1 MVTRNHK
8 KNKGDKKMQK
18 KKVCESKKE
27 IKAQK
32 NKEKQKRFRLKK
44 KEEGKKEFRVWVNS
58 DEEKFLR
65 EIILPRLVSLGKI
78 HKKYT
83 G

>member
-1 MVTRNHK
+1 
-8 KNKGDKKMQK
+8 MQK
-18 KKVCESKKE
+18 KKVCESKKGIE
-27 IKAQK
+27 A
-32 NKEKQKRFRLKK
+32 NRNREKQKRFRAKK
-44 KEEGKKEFRVWVNS
+44 KEEGKKEFRIWVYP

-65 EIILPRLVSLGKI
+65 EIILPRLNELGKT

>member
-1 MVTRNHK
+1 
-8 KNKGDKKMQK
+8 MQK
-18 KKVCESKKE
+18 KKVCESKKDMRE
-27 IKAQK
+27 K
-32 NKEKQKRFRLKK
+32 NRDKQKRFRLKK

-65 EIILPRLVSLGKI
+65 EIILPRLPELGKI
-78 HKKYT
+78 HSKYT

>member
-1 MVTRNHK
+1 
-8 KNKGDKKMQK
+8 MQK
-18 KKVCESKKE
+18 EKMCE
-27 IKAQK
+27 AQK
-32 NKEKQKRFRLKK
+32 KIEANRNREKQKRFRLKK

-65 EIILPRLVSLGKI
+65 EIILPRLDSLGKI

>member
-1 MVTRNHK
+1 
-8 KNKGDKKMQK
+8 MQK
-18 KKVCESKKE
+18 EKMCESKKDMRE
-27 IKAQK
+27 K
-32 NKEKQKRFRLKK
+32 NRDKQKRFRLKK

-65 EIILPRLVSLGKI
+65 EIILPRLPELGKI
-78 HKKYT
+78 HSKYT

>member
-1 MVTRNHK
+1 
-8 KNKGDKKMQK
+8 MQK
-18 KKVCESKKE
+18 KKVCESKKDMRE
-27 IKAQK
+27 K

-83 G
+83 GG

>member
-1 MVTRNHK
+1 
-8 KNKGDKKMQK
+8 MQK
-18 KKVCESKKE
+18 EKMCESKKDMRE
-27 IKAQK
+27 K
-32 NKEKQKRFRLKK
+32 NREKQKRFRLKK

-83 G
+83 GG

>member
-1 MVTRNHK
+1 
-8 KNKGDKKMQK
+8 MQK
-18 KKVCESKKE
+18 KKVCESKKDMRE
-27 IKAQK
+27 K
-32 NKEKQKRFRLKK
+32 NRDKQKRFRLKK

-83 G
+83 GG